1 MKSIR
6 KVMGIVMAVCFMM
19 ILLPYTDVNAT
30 DKSVLTAEEQA
41 YVQEKGSIRVAVIQ
55 NAVPFSY
62 YDEDKYVGI
71 AVESVEAVAAT
82 IGLQVEY
89 IQAED
94 AIEAASL
101 LRNGEADVISD
112 FYADDNW
119 SREYGV
125 ILTEPY
131 LEVAYAQVTLKQ
143 KEIQPDEAKV
153 AVCTGSYFNEI
164 YVQDSYEPEQI
175 VYYATEAECV
185 EAVKRA
191 EADVAYVSRYA
202 AEILLRQDTYL
213 KLDKQILYN
222 TSHGVV
228 MAVAHEDENL
238 LLLLNKGIQ
247 NLEPGRIAQIADKY
261 ESVGE
266 DKVSLRR
273 FIYYNPIPIIVGM
286 AVVAVVLL
294 GILVYALLQKKKYDK
309 YIYELAYKD
318 PLSQLGNVN
327 LLEDYVA
334 KKRQDYID
342 KEVILISLDINH
354 FTTIKESYGKNVG
367 DQVISYVA
375 SGLRELAGN
384 KGIVVRNEGDNFVLF
399 GVYTSEQVE
408 KLIDSVRTQINL
420 FHYEKEGTE
429 EEINISYF
437 FGIVKETLRA
447 GSSVH
452 QMIDRATMA
461 RKMAKREKTAVYYF
475 DDALEQQLFREK
487 MLEDR
492 MESALENGEFTVYYQ
507 PKFRMTDNAVIGAE
521 ALVRWNSKEYGFMNP
536 GEFVPLFES
545 NGFILELDFYCMEQ
559 VYKMLR
565 QRLDAGLKVVRISI
579 NQSRLHFGQ
588 KNYIARLNALRDK
601 YQIPGELIELELT
614 ESIFADMQ
622 DISRGVEELK
632 SNGYYLSVDDFG
644 SGYSSLNM
652 IKDVPI
658 DTLKIDKDFLSDD
671 DQESGRYQK
680 VIRKVVELAKEL
692 NMNIICEG
700 VEREEQ
706 ADFLQSV
713 GCMYAQGFLYAKPM
727 PETDF
732 MDLLE
737 KEGCSQ

>member
-1 MKSIR
+1 MI
-6 KVMGIVMAVCFMM
+6 GIVMAVCFMM

-30 DKSVLTAEEQA
+30 DKSVLTVEEQD

-222 TSHGVV
+222 TSHGVA